1 MKSYLLVGEVDEADP
16 ILARAVEGGIQVGA
30 LPAASVALAERCL
43 VAIERRDWHQAESL
57 VDRARTI
64 VGDGRLDDYVP
75 IALVYAVAVRIS
87 IHRGEAQTAQE
98 HLVRAARLRP
108 MLTYATPHL
117 AVQTLLELGRAYLGL
132 GDAAGV
138 RVTLTEASD
147 IIHRR
152 SDLGILSSQAD
163 ELRSKL
169 DTIHR
174 EVMGASSLTRAELR
188 LLPLLPTHL
197 TFREIGERLY
207 ISPQHGEEARWVGVP
222 EARRVLPQSGRP
234 AGAAARPRRVGARLL
249 GLERAVTAWCRQRPS
264 PWRAG
269 LRRVL
274 SSDRAAR

>member
-43 VAIERRDWHQAESL
+43 VAIERRDWHHAESL

-207 ISPQHGEEARWVGVP
+207 ISPNTVKKHAGSVYQKLGVSSRSQ
-222 EARRVLPQSGRP
+222 AVQRAQQ
-234 AGAAARPRRVGARLL
+234 L
-249 GLERAVTAWCRQRPS
+249 GLGA
-264 PWRAG
+264 
-269 LRRVL
+269 
-274 SSDRAAR
+274 